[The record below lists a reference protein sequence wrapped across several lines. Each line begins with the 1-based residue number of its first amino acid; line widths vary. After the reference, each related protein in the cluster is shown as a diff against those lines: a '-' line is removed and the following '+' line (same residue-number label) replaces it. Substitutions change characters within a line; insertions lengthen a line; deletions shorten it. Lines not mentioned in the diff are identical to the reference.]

1 VLKLDMRPSP
11 DDNLPEV
18 VQPQQPFETDGGAP
32 PQVVSHSDNAQN
44 TWHGSER
51 DKYPVVY
58 DAAPK
63 YVDDVPPKVPPKVG
77 AYEGATSP
85 QLWSPESLPSA
96 SPATAAATLSTSEP
110 PQASKPERTICGL
123 KRRTFFIVAGIVSII
138 LLGAIVGGAVG
149 GTVSKKSSETATAE
163 AQSASGHTTTP
174 SAAATAPSATTS
186 TSASTSSTAST
197 SQPKPTQLATLNNE
211 TAPHPGLAF
220 QGFSLTSYLG
230 DATPII
236 QEEGFYDL
244 NITAMS
250 YVWLPDDTN
259 CCLTFCANKT
269 TATGWWCNPRYR
281 PEASGGIPRVYIWC
295 GRNDGAKNVTCS

>member
-1 VLKLDMRPSP
+1 MRPSL

-18 VQPQQPFETDGGAP
+18 VQPQPFETDGGAP
-32 PQVVSHSDNAQN
+32 PQVVSHSENAQH

-63 YVDDVPPKVPPKVG
+63 YVDDVPPKVPPKVE
-77 AYEGATSP
+77 ACEDAPSP
-85 QLWSPESLPSA
+85 QLWSPESLN
-96 SPATAAATLSTSEP
+96 TSEP
-110 PQASKPERTICGL
+110 PQTPKPERTICGL
-123 KRRTFFIVAGIVSII
+123 KRRTFFIVAGIISII

-163 AQSASGHTTTP
+163 AQSASRQTTTP
-174 SAAATAPSATTS
+174 SAAATAPSAATS
-186 TSASTSSTAST
+186 TSPSTSSTAST
-197 SQPKPTQLATLNNE
+197 SQPKPTQLATLNND
-211 TAPHPGLAF
+211 TAPHRGLAF

-269 TATGWWCNPRYR
+269 TATGWWCNTRYR

-295 GRNDGAKNVTCS
+295 GRNDGVKNVTCS

>member
-1 VLKLDMRPSP
+1 MRPPP

-18 VQPQQPFETDGGAP
+18 VQPQPFETDGRAP
-32 PQVVSHSDNAQN
+32 PQVVSHSENAQH
-44 TWHGSER
+44 TLHGSER
-51 DKYPVVY
+51 DKYHVVY

-63 YVDDVPPKVPPKVG
+63 YVDDVPPKVPPKIE
-77 AYEGATSP
+77 AYEDASSP
-85 QLWSPESLPSA
+85 QLWAPESLHSA
-96 SPATAAATLSTSEP
+96 TPATAAATLSTSEP
-110 PQASKPERTICGL
+110 PQTPKPERTICGL
-123 KRRTFFIVAGIVSII
+123 KRRTFFIVAGIISII

-149 GTVSKKSSETATAE
+149 GTVSKKSSEAATAE
-163 AQSASGHTTTP
+163 AQSASRHTTTS
-174 SAAATAPSATTS
+174 SAAATATSAATS
-186 TSASTSSTAST
+186 TSAPTSSTASN
-197 SQPKPTQLATLNNE
+197 SQPKPTQLATLNNG
-211 TAPHPGLAF
+211 TAPHRGLAF

-295 GRNDGAKNVTCS
+295 GTNDGVKNATCS